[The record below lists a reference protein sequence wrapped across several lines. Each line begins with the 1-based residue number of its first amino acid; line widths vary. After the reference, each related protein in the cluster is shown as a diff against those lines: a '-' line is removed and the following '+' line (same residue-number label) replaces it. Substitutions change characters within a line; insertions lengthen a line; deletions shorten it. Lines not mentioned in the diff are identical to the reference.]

1 MALFGLGQDFL
12 IKPTRKGTGT
22 EADELLHRIR
32 FSNKPG
38 GQCLL
43 YQSMSMALKGMA
55 AMNQFQDPGYS
66 KWLIVLTDTVDLQSK
81 IPTQSISLAQSVL
94 DEMNKF
100 KARRSLVCIASV
112 RKPQA
117 SKQSR
122 TVAVEP

>member
-1 MALFGLGQDFL
+1 M
-12 IKPTRKGTGT
+12 
-22 EADELLHRIR
+22 IR
-32 FSNKPG
+32 SSNKPG

-55 AMNQFQDPGYS
+55 AMKQFQDPGYS

>member
-1 MALFGLGQDFL
+1 
-12 IKPTRKGTGT
+12 
-22 EADELLHRIR
+22 
-32 FSNKPG
+32 
-38 GQCLL
+38 
-43 YQSMSMALKGMA
+43 
-55 AMNQFQDPGYS
+55 MNQFQDPGYS

-81 IPTQSISLAQSVL
+81 IPTQSKEIAQRVL

-100 KARRSLVCIASV
+100 QARRSLVCIASV